1 MPKVAAKKRK
11 VEDPHRQNVNPA
23 RIVDLNFK
31 VPYEFK
37 KRVRLFALEH
47 DLKAIEVFR
56 LAFKSLLCCRF
67 KCNQLNNAASS
78 FL

>member
-1 MPKVAAKKRK
+1 MAKQPAKKRIA
-11 VEDPHRQNVNPA
+11 VHGQSPDPA

-47 DLKAIEVFR
+47 DMKVIDVFR
-56 LAFKSLLCCRF
+56 MAFERLEREGL
-67 KCNQLNNAASS
+67 
-78 FL
+78 